1 MIMDSM
7 DDLTPPGLSDSGIA
21 LGFGIFLAAGFLFF
35 DCSIHSALS
44 TASARSWP
52 KGESAWK
59 ELRKESVEIRHHKTM
74 TYIYIIYNY
83 IIL

>member
-1 MIMDSM
+1 MDSM
-7 DDLTPPGLSDSGIA
+7 DDLTPPDPPGLSDSGIV

-59 ELRKESVEIRHHKTM
+59 ELRKGSVEIRHPKTM
-74 TYIYIIYNY
+74 TYIYIH
-83 IIL
+83 II